1 MGKIVALGG
10 GEIGRPGYP
19 VETTAIDEEIIRLS
33 GKDRPMLLFIPTA
46 TNDSDTYINA
56 IYRQFGERLGCK
68 IDTLCLIRENPRYW
82 EIQKKVE
89 KADIIYVGG
98 GNTLRMMKR
107 WRKTSLDTILM
118 EAYEKG
124 TILSGLSAGAICW
137 FRYGSSD
144 SWKFKNPEAGLI
156 RVRGLN
162 IINGLFCPHY
172 DVEPDRKPHLKD
184 LMRKNPGI
192 AIAVDNCCAIEILDG
207 RYRILT
213 SKDGPGAYRVY
224 WRRGLFYEERIDQ
237 KEEFLPIASLT
248 NKSGITR

>member
-1 MGKIVALGG
+1 MGIIVALGG
-10 GEIGRPGYP
+10 GEIGRPGYS

-33 GKDRPMLLFIPTA
+33 GRDRPVLLFIPTA
-46 TNDSDTYINA
+46 TNDSETYIDA
-56 IYRQFGERLGCK
+56 MYKQFGERLGCTVD
-68 IDTLCLIRENPRYW
+68 ILRLITENPRYW

-107 WRKTSLDTILM
+107 WRKTGLDRILM

-124 TILSGLSAGAICW
+124 TVLSGLSAGAICW

-162 IINGLFCPHY
+162 LINGLFCPHY
-172 DVEPDRKPHLKD
+172 DVETDRKPHLKD

-192 AIAVDNCCAIEILDG
+192 AIAVDNCCAIEILDD

-224 WRRGLFYEERIDQ
+224 WHRREFHEERIAQ

>member
-1 MGKIVALGG
+1 MRKIIALGG

-33 GKDRPMLLFIPTA
+33 GKNRPGLLFIPTA
-46 TNDSDTYINA
+46 TNDSETYIEA
-56 IYRQFGERLGCK
+56 IQKQFGKRLGCTVD
-68 IDTLCLIRENPRYW
+68 ILRLITEKPRYW

-107 WRKTSLDTILM
+107 WRKTGLDRILT

-124 TILSGLSAGAICW
+124 TVLSGLSAGAICW

-144 SWKFKNPEAGLI
+144 SRKFKNPEASLI

-162 IINGLFCPHY
+162 LINGLFCPHY
-172 DVEPDRKPHLKD
+172 DVEPDRKPHLKA
-184 LMRKNPGI
+184 LMRNTSGI
-192 AIAVDNCCAIEILDG
+192 AIAVENCCAIEIVDDS
-207 RYRILT
+207 YRILT
-213 SKDGPGAYRVY
+213 SKNGSKAYKVY
-224 WRRGLFYEERIDQ
+224 WHRGQFYEEVINKQ
-237 KEEFLPIASLT
+237 EEFLPLTSLT
-248 NKSGITR
+248 NKPGKTL